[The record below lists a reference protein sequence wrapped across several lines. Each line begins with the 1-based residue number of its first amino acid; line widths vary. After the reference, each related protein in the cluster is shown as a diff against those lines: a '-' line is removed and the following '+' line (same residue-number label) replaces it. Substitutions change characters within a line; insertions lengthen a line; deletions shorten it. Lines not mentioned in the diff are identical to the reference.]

1 MKKTSF
7 ISPACGWKFQIKIG
21 RYQKVGN
28 LLTPARTKKVK
39 LEYLILRK
47 LERVGFFILREVYW
61 FCVIQFLKNL

>member
-21 RYQKVGN
+21 RYQKIGD

-39 LEYLILRK
+39 LEYLIL
-47 LERVGFFILREVYW
+47 
-61 FCVIQFLKNL
+61 